1 MGSTI
6 FGWLVVILIG
16 IEFGVVAY
24 LRRDRYPRFL
34 FSIWAPALYL
44 AMIAADCL
52 LAALL
57 SVLLGTPTVDVTNG
71 RTSLL
76 TVSLVAGLLAGVI
89 ALLTLFFQWVLRTNI
104 TDPPE

>member
-1 MGSTI
+1 MGSAT
-6 FGWLVVILIG
+6 FGWLVVVLIG
-16 IEFGVVAY
+16 IEFGAVAY

-44 AMIAADCL
+44 AMIATDCVL
-52 LAALL
+52 VALL
-57 SVLLGTPTVDVTNG
+57 SWLLGAATEDVNNG
-71 RTSLL
+71 RTTLL
-76 TVSLVAGLLAGVI
+76 TVALVTGLLAGVM

>member
-1 MGSTI
+1 MGSAI
-6 FGWLVVILIG
+6 FGWLVVVLIG
-16 IEFGVVAY
+16 IEFGAVAY

-34 FSIWAPALYL
+34 FSVWAPALYL
-44 AMIAADCL
+44 AMIAGDLL

-57 SVLLGTPTVDVTNG
+57 SALLGAPTEDVTNG
-71 RTSLL
+71 RTTLL
-76 TVSLVAGLLAGVI
+76 TGALVAGLLAGVI

>member
-1 MGSTI
+1 MGSAI
-6 FGWLVVILIG
+6 FGWLVVVLVG

-44 AMIAADCL
+44 AMIAGDCL

-57 SVLLGTPTVDVTNG
+57 SALLGAPTEDVSNG
-71 RTSLL
+71 RTTLL
-76 TVSLVAGLLAGVI
+76 TVALVAGLLAGVI